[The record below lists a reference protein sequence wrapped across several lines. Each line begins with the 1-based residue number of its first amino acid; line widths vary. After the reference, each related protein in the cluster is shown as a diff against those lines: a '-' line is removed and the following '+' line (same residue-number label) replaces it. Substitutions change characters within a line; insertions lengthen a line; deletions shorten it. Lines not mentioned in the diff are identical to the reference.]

1 MEIEHLL
8 QKGYFPKELPPPF
21 TTELFSNNFHSIAD
35 SWNHLKSELGRT
47 TPNILKDK
55 KGYEKSKC
63 VLFSIPK
70 KNYSRR
76 NIEIPN
82 PFHHSALCE
91 TICHHWI
98 EINHVYEKSKI
109 STSIPTVWQDGER
122 AVRTSYEFNDFKQ
135 ECLIESYD
143 KKYELKIDISW
154 FYPTIYTHTI
164 PWAVHGK
171 ELAKKDR
178 SDRLFGNLLDRDV
191 RNCKHGQTSGIP
203 IGPDTSMII
212 AEIISCG
219 IDQLLQEKLGLIKGC
234 RYYDDVYLYFSTREE
249 AEKGLKTIQYILTD
263 FQLSINEEKTKI
275 DRFPSTFDDIWVIQ
289 INSYEF
295 REDDIWK
302 TERDRVR
309 EQRTDI
315 ERYFKLAFHLA
326 NEYPN
331 EAVLSY
337 AIKKFQSIAII
348 NENWNLFESLI
359 LKIAI
364 LNPLV
369 LQFIV
374 PLLLAY
380 DSLVDKQKISNVVEE
395 IIKTNAKLGHSFE
408 ISWALWL
415 AKTFDIR
422 INDSIAKDIFNSND
436 VIPILIALDLKSKN
450 LIDASVESSHLIED
464 LTEDSLFEE
473 KWLLTYESIIHEW
486 LIPINSNPLETN
498 EYFNILKDFGVK
510 FYDDQIKA
518 KPLKIK
524 GLNEEDLEEE
534 TYPVEST
541 EYESPD
547 EYLSY
552 YM

>member
-21 TTELFSNNFHSIAD
+21 TTELFSNNFHSISD

-47 TPNILKDK
+47 NPNILKNK
-55 KGYEKSKC
+55 NGYKKSKC

-91 TICHHWI
+91 TICNYWS
-98 EINHVYEKSKI
+98 EINHVYENSKI
-109 STSIPTVWQDGER
+109 SKSIPTVWQDGER

-178 SDRLFGNLLDRDV
+178 SDSLFGNLLDKDV
-191 RNCKHGQTSGIP
+191 RNCKHGQTTGIP

-219 IDQLLQEKLGLIKGC
+219 IDQLLQGKLGLIKGC

-302 TERDRVR
+302 KEKDRVR

-326 NEYPN
+326 NKYPN

-337 AIKKFQSIAII
+337 AIKKFQTIAII

-369 LQFIV
+369 LQFII

-380 DSLVDKQKISNVVEE
+380 DTLVDKQKISNVVEE
-395 IIKTNAKLGHSFE
+395 IIKNNAKLGHSFE

-524 GLNEEDLEEE
+524 ELNGENLEEE

>member
-21 TTELFSNNFHSIAD
+21 TTELFSNNFHSISD
-35 SWNHLKSELGRT
+35 LWNHLKSELGRT

-55 KGYEKSKC
+55 KGYKESKC

-91 TICHHWI
+91 TICHHWS
-98 EINHVYEKSKI
+98 EINYVYEKSKI

-178 SDRLFGNLLDRDV
+178 SNRLFGNLLDRDV
-191 RNCKHGQTSGIP
+191 RNCKHGQTTGIP

-219 IDQLLQEKLGLIKGC
+219 IDWLLQEKLGLIKGC

-249 AEKGLKTIQYILTD
+249 AERGLKTIQYILTD

-295 REDDIWK
+295 REDNIWK
-302 TERDRVR
+302 TEKDRVR

-326 NEYPN
+326 NEYPS

-337 AIKKFQSIAII
+337 AIKKFQSITII

-380 DSLVDKQKISNVVEE
+380 DTLVDKQKISNVVEE
-395 IIKTNAKLGHSFE
+395 IIKSNAKLGHSFE

-524 GLNEEDLEEE
+524 ELNEEDLEEE

-541 EYESPD
+541 EYESTD

>member
-1 MEIEHLL
+1 MKIEHLL

-47 TPNILKDK
+47 KPNILKDK

-178 SDRLFGNLLDRDV
+178 SDRLFGNLLDRNI

-212 AEIISCG
+212 AEIIFCG
-219 IDQLLQEKLGLIKGC
+219 IDELLQGKLGLIKGC

-275 DRFPSTFDDIWVIQ
+275 DIFPSTFDDIWVIQ

-395 IIKTNAKLGHSFE
+395 IIKNNAKLGHSFE

-498 EYFNILKDFGVK
+498 EYFNILKNFGVK

-518 KPLKIK
+518 RPLKIK
-524 GLNEEDLEEE
+524 ELNEEDLEEE

>member
-35 SWNHLKSELGRT
+35 SWNNLKSELGRT
-47 TPNILKDK
+47 NPNILKDK

-249 AEKGLKTIQYILTD
+249 AEEGLKTIQYILTD

-326 NEYPN
+326 NKYPN

-395 IIKTNAKLGHSFE
+395 IIKNNAKLGHSFE

-524 GLNEEDLEEE
+524 ELNGENLEEE